1 MQIWPW
7 LKRWLERVR
16 ARGQGKGWK
25 AGGLEGWKAGGLAAD
40 DRAAVGFLEL
50 LVLLRNVLLQDLA
63 ILQKRKS
70 PSLIFKHMLTHI
82 STDYPELLLFQQ
94 PV

>member
-16 ARGQGKGWK
+16 AWSQGNGR
-25 AGGLEGWKAGGLAAD
+25 KAGGLAAD
-40 DRAAVGFLEL
+40 NRAAVGFLEL
-50 LVLLRNVLLQDLA
+50 LVLLHDVLLQDLA

-82 STDYPELLLFQQ
+82 STDYPELPLF
-94 PV
+94 